1 MIIGNKKMSTKKLLS
16 TLLGITCFA
25 ISSCGGIEN
34 NSFFPPIEEQITKS
48 TNNSYSNPTY
58 PLLFKTRE
66 TVLAATPANFATS
79 FILAIGLIPFYSLLH
94 TFIYI
99 NIFPTSVLPKLLL
112 RSNHRQK

>member
-25 ISSCGGIEN
+25 ISSCSGIEN

-58 PLLFKTRE
+58 PLLFNEKKPTY
-66 TVLAATPANFATS
+66 TAD
-79 FILAIGLIPFYSLLH
+79 PFVIRGDDGYFYMYC
-94 TFIYI
+94 TQTEEYI
-99 NIFPTSVLPKLLL
+99 
-112 RSNHRQK
+112 